1 MIITNPNYYDWYD
14 APIQINIDE
23 EMADFAANILK
34 CEIKKAIE
42 NEDFRK
48 GRELLHSLSALEDVL
63 NKAAEAKAEKAKSE
77 EDADPENDWV
87 YISTGVMPTHD
98 NDVLVT
104 CEYEGDRYVVI
115 DSHHEDGWINN
126 DSVVAWRELPEPAE
140 PAEDADA

>member
-1 MIITNPNYYDWYD
+1 MKVFDYENYNWRKGISLQVDAGTIEIIAKN
-14 APIQINIDE
+14 
-23 EMADFAANILK
+23 LK
-34 CEIKKAIE
+34 EEIKKAADADDYNTITALIE
-42 NEDFRK
+42 SLKVINEATD
-48 GRELLHSLSALEDVL
+48 ELKKKE
-63 NKAAEAKAEKAKSE
+63 KEKAQ

-87 YISTGVMPTHD
+87 YVSTGVMPTHD

-104 CEYEGDRYVVI
+104 CEYEGDRYVGI

>member
-1 MIITNPNYYDWYD
+1 MKVYDFDNYNWNQGINLQVD
-14 APIQINIDE
+14 AVVAETVEKSIAE
-23 EMADFAANILK
+23 EVK
-34 CEIKKAIE
+34 
-42 NEDFRK
+42 
-48 GRELLHSLSALEDVL
+48 
-63 NKAAEAKAEKAKSE
+63 KAAEASDYNKVAELIDSWKVITNAIDALREKEKEKAK

-87 YISTGVMPTHD
+87 YVSTGVMPTHD

-104 CEYEGDRYVVI
+104 CEYEGDRYVGI